1 MDCLDYKDLLTDA
14 ALASPA
20 HGDAAPRRADAP
32 RRSATPRSLRGE
44 EELFAHLAV
53 CADCAAEFARVRL
66 LLSAIDRNLE
76 ASVSAEPSP
85 EMMARV
91 RRRIADEPAP
101 HPGIGIWVPVAAAAL
116 AVALAAF
123 LWLGIRPGPR
133 RTSPMSSHDAVAKST
148 PSPPPQRLEANP
160 ESARLAP
167 PVEQPVPSRPGASRT
182 LKPAGKLDVLV
193 PPGQMAAVL
202 ELQAALRSGR
212 VDPSSVVPDGEEFGA
227 PLDIAR
233 LKISPLDFPK
243 LDAGEEHPQDSVN
256 R

>member
-1 MDCLDYKDLLTDA
+1 MDCRGYKDQLTDA
-14 ALASPA
+14 ALGSF
-20 HGDAAPRRADAP
+20 APGEGARRTEDD
-32 RRSATPRSLRGE
+32 
-44 EELFAHLAV
+44 ELSAHLAA
-53 CADCAAEFARVRL
+53 CAACAAEFARARL
-66 LLSAIDRNLE
+66 LLSAIDRGLE
-76 ASVSAEPSP
+76 ASVGAEPSA
-85 EMMARV
+85 EMMARF
-91 RRRIADEPAP
+91 RRRIAEEPAP
-101 HPGIGIWVPVAAAAL
+101 HPGIGMWIPVAAAAL

-133 RTSPMSSHDAVAKST
+133 RTLPANTHEAVAKST
-148 PSPPPQRLEANP
+148 PAQPPRRP
-160 ESARLAP
+160 ETNAASAKLAP

-202 ELQAALRSGR
+202 ELQAALRNGS
-212 VDPSSVVPDGEEFGA
+212 VDPSSIVPDREKLGE

-243 LDAGEEHPQDSVN
+243 LDAGEEHSQDSVN